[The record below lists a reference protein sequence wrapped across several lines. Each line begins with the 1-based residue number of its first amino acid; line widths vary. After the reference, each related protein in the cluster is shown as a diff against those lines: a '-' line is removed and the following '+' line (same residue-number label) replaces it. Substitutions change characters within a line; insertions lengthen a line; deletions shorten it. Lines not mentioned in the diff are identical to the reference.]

1 MEIAASC
8 VAMVCIS
15 PHDQFSLFGIPFG
28 LVQGT
33 GDDICLQHKRLQFRY
48 SGIIIPTSNTLMREE
63 KVEAV
68 QRKSCY
74 YKIFGHFW
82 NYLPCIVI
90 YIEVHLVF
98 SMIHLVLL
106 LYL

>member
-1 MEIAASC
+1 VEIAASC

-33 GDDICLQHKRLQFRY
+33 GDDICLQHKRLQFRH
-48 SGIIIPTSNTLMREE
+48 SGIIVPTSNTLIREG

-68 QRKSCY
+68 QRKSSY
-74 YKIFGHFW
+74 YK
-82 NYLPCIVI
+82 YLDTSGII
-90 YIEVHLVF
+90 YHVSLSILK
-98 SMIHLVLL
+98 
-106 LYL
+106 